1 MTPLKLALAS
11 LGLTAAF
18 APPPSMRAV
27 KFAVGFA
34 SLGLTA
40 AFAPP
45 PSMPPVKFAVGF
57 NNSNCEAHPHAG
69 VELADGGWLMVGD
82 SQCWDGSAP
91 YKRGVFVVVAEPS
104 GAQRWTR
111 VLGDLGFNYGKYGSE
126 LADGT
131 IVVGGA
137 KSVRDADAARAG
149 YAYIE
154 VRALWR
160 LDAKTGA
167 LLSETTFPN
176 DGKLHGLRDGVMCA
190 TPTSDGTNGLVAT
203 GYVGGEANYD
213 GHDYD
218 DEPMFLIFNGKAF
231 AARLTYS
238 TDDTAAPPTVEWVT
252 DLGLNAS
259 YGFVPMQGMRT
270 HMRGDTVAVSAAANT
285 GPYGGGWGMQFSLM
299 NLDATTGALRWAKM
313 YAKADGSHP
322 YSMTL
327 SPPGDPEPGF
337 VIAGHC
343 VGCADQPI
351 GRLLKARASDGS
363 VAWDRIFTDRD
374 DRYWNIECYGVDFAK
389 SGGAGYIV
397 TCGNGPETIPKWM
410 TNCSEQ
416 TWTAF
421 LYRTDAKG
429 KMLWKANAT
438 DAAKQ
443 CINDA
448 GEHVVAAKDG
458 GFAVY
463 VDSGTLGKPGTGG
476 NFGLV
481 RLDPEGR

>member
-1 MTPLKLALAS
+1 MADRGLSIGSSVRPSMTPLKLALAS
-11 LGLTAAF
+11 LGLTAAL
-18 APPPSMRAV
+18 APPPFMPSV

-69 VELADGGWLMVGD
+69 VELSDGAWLMVGD

-111 VLGDLGFNYGKYGSE
+111 VLGDLGYNYGKYGSE

-231 AARLTYS
+231 AARLT
-238 TDDTAAPPTVEWVT
+238 
-252 DLGLNAS
+252 
-259 YGFVPMQGMRT
+259 
-270 HMRGDTVAVSAAANT
+270 
-285 GPYGGGWGMQFSLM
+285 
-299 NLDATTGALRWAKM
+299 
-313 YAKADGSHP
+313 
-322 YSMTL
+322 
-327 SPPGDPEPGF
+327 
-337 VIAGHC
+337 
-343 VGCADQPI
+343 
-351 GRLLKARASDGS
+351 
-363 VAWDRIFTDRD
+363 
-374 DRYWNIECYGVDFAK
+374 
-389 SGGAGYIV
+389 
-397 TCGNGPETIPKWM
+397 
-410 TNCSEQ
+410 
-416 TWTAF
+416 
-421 LYRTDAKG
+421 
-429 KMLWKANAT
+429 
-438 DAAKQ
+438 
-443 CINDA
+443 
-448 GEHVVAAKDG
+448 
-458 GFAVY
+458 
-463 VDSGTLGKPGTGG
+463 
-476 NFGLV
+476 
-481 RLDPEGR
+481 

>member
-1 MTPLKLALAS
+1 MAVFAHSAGVAARPSMAPLKLALAS

-18 APPPSMRAV
+18 APPPSMPA
-27 KFAVGFA
+27 
-34 SLGLTA
+34 
-40 AFAPP
+40 
-45 PSMPPVKFAVGF
+45 VKFAVGF

-69 VELADGGWLMVGD
+69 VELSDGAWLMVGD

-190 TPTSDGTNGLVAT
+190 TPTSDGTNGIVAT

-285 GPYGGGWGMQFSLM
+285 GPYDGNWGMQFSLM
-299 NLDATTGALRWAKM
+299 NLDSTTGALRWAKM

-363 VAWDRIFTDRD
+363 VAWDRTFTDRD
-374 DRYWNIECYGVDFAK
+374 DRYWNIECYGVDHTGL
-389 SGGAGYIV
+389 SGYIV

-410 TNCSEQ
+410 KDCSEQ

-421 LYRTDAKG
+421 LYRTDAEG

-481 RLDPEGR
+481 RLDPKGR